1 VIPGRQGFTLVEI
14 LIVVVIIGAVAAIA
28 IPKFAAVKTRAY
40 VAAMQSDLRLL
51 VSAQESYFADNDG
64 IYAIDVAKF
73 GTSYQPSPGV
83 SIQIHNVSASGYLG
97 IAVHASTS
105 TTCALQIG
113 GGSSTE
119 GTPVCQ

>member
-1 VIPGRQGFTLVEI
+1 VIQGHRGFTLVEI
-14 LIVVVIIGAVAAIA
+14 LIVVVIVGALAAIA
-28 IPKFAAVKTRAY
+28 IPKFAAVKNKAY
-40 VAAMQSDLRLL
+40 VAAMKSDLRTL
-51 VSAQESYFADNDG
+51 VIAQESYFADNDG
-64 IYAIDVAKF
+64 SYAVDVSKF

-83 SIQIHNVSASGYLG
+83 SIQIHNVSSSGYLG
-97 IAVHASTS
+97 IALHASTS